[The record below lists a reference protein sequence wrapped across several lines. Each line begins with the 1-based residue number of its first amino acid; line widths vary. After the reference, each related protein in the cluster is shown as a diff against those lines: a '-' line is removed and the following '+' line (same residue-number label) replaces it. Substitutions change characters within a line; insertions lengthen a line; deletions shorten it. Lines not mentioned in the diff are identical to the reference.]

1 MKTSYCTDA
10 GGFVEAVRQAFETT
24 EFYREN
30 QEAAQVLGYGPE
42 LDYILYKD
50 AKVLAYAHCAD
61 EFVTFNPFAAVPA
74 TTPVAGFGFSM
85 DSDLFRHLEQ
95 GWTLAWMADP
105 VHADAWREIAE
116 DEIQYPD
123 GVTAYLEY
131 CRKSGVTAE
140 NLRAKYCYEGPD
152 VLADSEN

>member
-50 AKVLAYAHCAD
+50 AR
-61 EFVTFNPFAAVPA
+61 FRP
-74 TTPVAGFGFSM
+74 TP
-85 DSDLFRHLEQ
+85 
-95 GWTLAWMADP
+95 
-105 VHADAWREIAE
+105 
-116 DEIQYPD
+116 
-123 GVTAYLEY
+123 TA
-131 CRKSGVTAE
+131 RTNS
-140 NLRAKYCYEGPD
+140 
-152 VLADSEN
+152 